1 MTLILARAGGRFLR
15 HLPFGPR
22 LPLLTL
28 PPLEGRGFLL
38 GLWPRYA
45 NNGVTCLTRPEPG
58 KIEVASPQAYLVY
71 NLGFGVPHRTITN

>member
-1 MTLILARAGGRFLR
+1 MTLILARAGGRFLT

-38 GLWPRYA
+38 QWGDLFNQAGARENRGRLSTSVFGL
-45 NNGVTCLTRPEPG
+45 
-58 KIEVASPQAYLVY
+58 
-71 NLGFGVPHRTITN
+71 

>member
-1 MTLILARAGGRFLR
+1 M
-15 HLPFGPR
+15 LPMIHGQER
-22 LPLLTL
+22 DAQRYSLTL
-28 PPLEGRGFLL
+28 PGLKARGFLL

-71 NLGFGVPHRTITN
+71 NLGFDVPETKP